1 MLKAWKEGI
10 IISSLL
16 VLLLLLEL
24 LYRLSLVLL
33 YENMSSLFF
42 YSKYCNLMIP
52 LMSNLLYDSILVNL
66 YRLIFLSYST
76 SDYSPLLS
84 GVRHSGSLLSM
95 KLLLLFSILLL
106 IINNNHH
113 LILSHIRYPHLTLN
127 WGIKC

>member
-1 MLKAWKEGI
+1 
-10 IISSLL
+10 
-16 VLLLLLEL
+16 
-24 LYRLSLVLL
+24 
-33 YENMSSLFF
+33 
-42 YSKYCNLMIP
+42 MIP

-66 YRLIFLSYST
+66 YRLIFLSYSI

-95 KLLLLFSILLL
+95 NLLLLFSILLL